1 MPSQKNPEGE
11 TSYTQME
18 PTGTL
23 EVRAKEFISSKNPLQ
38 HGSNCSIAIVSPDDL
53 HVIWDRVEPYLEAVI
68 ERSQG
73 EAVLEDYYEHISTG
87 DMQLWVAIEAPEI
100 LACMVTQIA
109 PYPSKRVLRI
119 ISLGGMQMDSWIEF
133 LPDVEHWA
141 MGMGCSSLELWG
153 RKGWLKILKDW
164 ECSYH
169 VLTKDLKGRMH

>member
-1 MPSQKNPEGE
+1 MKHRKDQEE
-11 TSYTQME
+11 
-18 PTGTL
+18 GTL
-23 EVRAKEFISSKNPLQ
+23 DTPMDRTGIRDRVKESISSKSLHP
-38 HGSNCSIAIVSPDDL
+38 HGSNCSIAIVNPDDL
-53 HVIWDRVEPYLEAVI
+53 NVIWDMVEPYLEAVI
-68 ERSQG
+68 EKSQG

-87 DMQLWVAIEAPEI
+87 DMQLWVAIESSEI

>member
-1 MPSQKNPEGE
+1 M
-11 TSYTQME
+11 
-18 PTGTL
+18 
-23 EVRAKEFISSKNPLQ
+23 
-38 HGSNCSIAIVSPDDL
+38 
-53 HVIWDRVEPYLEAVI
+53 VEPYLEMVI
-68 ERSQG
+68 DKSQG
-73 EAVLEDYYEHISTG
+73 EAVLEDYYEHIATG
-87 DMQLWVAIEAPEI
+87 DMQLWVAVEDKDV

-119 ISLGGMQMDSWIEF
+119 IALGGENIDQWIDF